1 MSVNLGASAAT
12 PFSVRRVFKDTLR
25 VLRSNLA
32 SCAVVAASYV
42 ALWHVAVVMPYDSGD
57 AFSWWDFAVRAVWT
71 CTLGGLVNATL
82 IYVVLAALSGNR
94 PSPWDLRR
102 GLSFAIPSIAVF
114 SISILPSIVSSLPGA
129 TDPDPSRTLVIQGA
143 ISVIGYFL
151 SALWLAAPPSLIAER
166 LGVFSALRRSMF
178 LTAGRRWAVFGLI
191 FATGITFWILEW
203 GFFFLGNA
211 VNAQIGYTGPNL
223 VFWVGDFVVPAVSLV
238 VCAVVQTVAYCA
250 LRLAKEGADINHLA
264 QVFE

>member
-1 MSVNLGASAAT
+1 MSIDLGASATT
-12 PFSVRRVFKDTLR
+12 PFSVARVINDTLR
-25 VLRSNLA
+25 VLKGNLA

-42 ALWHVAVVMPYDSGD
+42 ALWHVAVMMAYGSGD
-57 AFSWWDFAVRAVWT
+57 GFGWWNFTVRALWT
-71 CTLGGLVNATL
+71 CTLGGLANATL
-82 IYVVLAALSGNR
+82 IYVVLAALRGNR

-102 GLSFAIPSIAVF
+102 GLSFAIPSIVVF
-114 SISILPSIVSSLPGA
+114 FISDLPSIVSSLPGA
-129 TDPDPSRTLVIQGA
+129 TDPDPSRTLVIQVGIA
-143 ISVIGYFL
+143 VIGYFL

-191 FATGITFWILEW
+191 FAVGIIFWILEW

-211 VNAQIGYTGPNL
+211 LNAQVGHTGPNL
-223 VFWVGDFVVPAVSLV
+223 VFWIGDFVVPAFALV
-238 VCAVVQTVAYCA
+238 FCAVVQTVAYCA
-250 LRLAKEGADINHLA
+250 LRLAREGAAVNDLA